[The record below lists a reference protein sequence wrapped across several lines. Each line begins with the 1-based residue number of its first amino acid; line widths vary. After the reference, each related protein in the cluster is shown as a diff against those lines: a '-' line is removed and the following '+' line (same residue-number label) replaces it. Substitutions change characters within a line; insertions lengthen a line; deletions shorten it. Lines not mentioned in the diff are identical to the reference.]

1 MKTLDLS
8 QINILAPYPV
18 WYEEG
23 EIMFKTDYNILYSI
37 AFELDDMLNL
47 KAYWFRITNRSRKK
61 SPNDKKIQQ
70 TVILVIEEFFRKN
83 PDILLYICDTANEQ
97 QAQRDRLFLR
107 WFNGYEQKK
116 KYAIRTATV
125 IDEGCP
131 NYVSIIVPILHPQ
144 LKMIIS
150 TFEREIAM
158 FQNNK

>member
-70 TVILVIEEFFRKN
+70 TVILVIEEFFNENYAKISRIAKN
-83 PDILLYICDTANEQ
+83 ELFMSFSPQ
-97 QAQRDRLFLR
+97 QR
-107 WFNGYEQKK
+107 
-116 KYAIRTATV
+116 
-125 IDEGCP
+125 
-131 NYVSIIVPILHPQ
+131 
-144 LKMIIS
+144 
-150 TFEREIAM
+150 
-158 FQNNK
+158 

>member
-70 TVILVIEEFFRKN
+70 TVILVIEEFFRK
-83 PDILLYICDTANEQ
+83 ILISFYIFVTQPMNNRLNETDCFYAGLMAMNRKRNMQLEQ
-97 QAQRDRLFLR
+97 Q
-107 WFNGYEQKK
+107 
-116 KYAIRTATV
+116 
-125 IDEGCP
+125 
-131 NYVSIIVPILHPQ
+131 Q
-144 LKMIIS
+144 L
-150 TFEREIAM
+150 
-158 FQNNK
+158 